1 MTRTGQTGWSLQRM
15 ALYQLNDIELRRG
28 AFSLRVDR
36 LVLEADRLYTL
47 HGENGSGKS
56 TLLKLLALLMR
67 PRQGSMTFAG
77 HPVIWQPRPLHR
89 LRREITLLEQN
100 PLLLFGTVEENLAFG
115 LKLRGLR
122 GAQLQR
128 RIDQA
133 LDTTGLQGFNHRLA
147 RELSGGETRRVAL
160 ARALALRPSLLLLDE
175 PTANVDAGQI
185 EALEHFLATLP
196 EQGMCVVV
204 ATHDAA
210 QPKRLGGEQVHLQK
224 GVLQQPGWQSPPIKQ
239 ACCSNA

>member
-1 MTRTGQTGWSLQRM
+1 MIRTGLTGWSLQRM
-15 ALYQLNDIELRRG
+15 TLYQLNDIELRRG
-28 AFSLRVDR
+28 AFSLRVDS
-36 LVLEADRLYTL
+36 LVLEADHLYTL

-56 TLLKLLALLMR
+56 TLLKLLALLMP
-67 PRQGSMTFAG
+67 PRQGCMIFAG
-77 HPVIWQPRPLHR
+77 HPVIWQPRLLHR

-122 GAQLQR
+122 GAKLQQ

-160 ARALALRPSLLLLDE
+160 ARALALQPSLLLLDE

-185 EALEHFLATLP
+185 EALERFLVTLP

-210 QPKRLGGEQVHLQK
+210 QPLRLGGRQIHLR
-224 GVLQQPGWQSPPIKQ
+224 GGCLQQPAWQTRPVDQ